1 MNTPASTYSAL
12 CLMICA
18 GCSTT
23 EPLVR
28 TEYIRERPP
37 EELLR
42 ACEPP
47 TERPVAITEDIIDNW
62 WPRMPRIRSARLVYS
77 GSRDGTIVRG
87 LDCCQA
93 PPSPPIIKGSAV
105 LAPLF

>member
-1 MNTPASTYSAL
+1 MNMSASICSAL

-28 TEYIRERPP
+28 TEYIRELPP

-62 WPRMPRIRSARLVYS
+62 LAADAAYQECAARVLRLKGWYNS
-77 GSRDGTIVRG
+77 SR
-87 LDCCQA
+87 Q
-93 PPSPPIIKGSAV
+93 
-105 LAPLF
+105 

>member
-1 MNTPASTYSAL
+1 MNMSASICSAL

-23 EPLVR
+23 DPLVR

-62 WPRMPRIRSARLVYS
+62 LAADAAYQECAARVLRLKGWYNSPRP
-77 GSRDGTIVRG
+77 
-87 LDCCQA
+87 
-93 PPSPPIIKGSAV
+93 
-105 LAPLF
+105 